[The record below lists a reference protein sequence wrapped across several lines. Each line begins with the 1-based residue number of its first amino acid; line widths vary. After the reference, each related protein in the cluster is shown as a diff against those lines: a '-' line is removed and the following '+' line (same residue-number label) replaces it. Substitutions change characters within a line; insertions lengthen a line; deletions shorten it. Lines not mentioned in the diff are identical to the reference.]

1 MSFTIEDMMLTS
13 EKRYEMKFL
22 AGKNGWANSISWVH
36 LLEDTTIIQNFW
48 GKEVAVTTGLGFP
61 EKEDWMRLARKLNR
75 YHASGLII
83 NVGQYIR
90 EIPEELMAY
99 CDENDLPLLTV
110 PWEVRLSDMIKDFS
124 IRVFVQDNT
133 DEQIAT
139 ALIAAIETPDNQT
152 AYRRELWQYFDV
164 DGSFQ
169 VLLLTCEGLDAMDMV
184 ERRKLSY
191 RIQVY
196 LEDIT
201 HNASFFYY
209 NSDFVLVANAVPEET
224 LYQLIEGAIKRGEKR
239 MPERKL
245 RVGIGSK
252 CKDISRLSVSYRRA
266 KAAVQ
271 MAMTQKRQVVK
282 FDDCGLYRLLYMV
295 EDTGV
300 LQEIETE
307 CLAALEEYDR
317 KYNAGYVETL
327 QSYLKHNGSIQAVAE
342 ELYTHRN
349 TVLYRLGNIRKVLG
363 NELKT
368 PEERL
373 PYQMAFYIRSMNEVL
388 KGPGRYPGAFF
399 ERGLS
404 IRHFTIISA
413 AQEQE

>member
-133 DEQIAT
+133 DEQIAA

-209 NSDFVLVANAVPEET
+209 NSDFVLVANAVQEEA

-252 CKDISRLSVSYRRA
+252 CMDISRLSVSYRRA

-373 PYQMAFYIRSMNEVL
+373 PYQMAFYIRSMH
-388 KGPGRYPGAFF
+388 GAQTGS
-399 ERGLS
+399 E
-404 IRHFTIISA
+404 
-413 AQEQE
+413 

>member
-61 EKEDWMRLARKLNR
+61 EKEDWMRLVRKLNR

-90 EIPEELMAY
+90 EIPEELIAY

-124 IRVFVQDNT
+124 IRVFVQGNT

-209 NSDFVLVANAVPEET
+209 TSDCVLVANAVPEEA

-252 CKDISRLSVSYRRA
+252 CMDISRLSVSYRRA

-282 FDDCGLYRLLYMV
+282 FDDGGLYRLLYMV

-373 PYQMAFYIRSMNEVL
+373 PYQMAFYIRSMHGVQ
-388 KGPGRYPGAFF
+388 
-399 ERGLS
+399 ERS
-404 IRHFTIISA
+404 
-413 AQEQE
+413 E

>member
-90 EIPEELMAY
+90 EIPEELIAY

-209 NSDFVLVANAVPEET
+209 NSDFVLVANAVPEEA

-252 CKDISRLSVSYRRA
+252 CMDISRLSVSYRRA

-271 MAMTQKRQVVK
+271 MAMAQKRQVVK

-300 LQEIETE
+300 LQEIEAE

-373 PYQMAFYIRSMNEVL
+373 PYQMAFYIRSMHGVQ
-388 KGPGRYPGAFF
+388 
-399 ERGLS
+399 ERS
-404 IRHFTIISA
+404 
-413 AQEQE
+413 E

>member
-1 MSFTIEDMMLTS
+1 MRRIRKGRNMSFTIEDMFLTS

-133 DEQIAT
+133 DEQIAA

-252 CKDISRLSVSYRRA
+252 CMDISRLSVSYRRA

-373 PYQMAFYIRSMNEVL
+373 PYQMAFYIRSMH
-388 KGPGRYPGAFF
+388 GAQTGS
-399 ERGLS
+399 E
-404 IRHFTIISA
+404 
-413 AQEQE
+413 

>member
-1 MSFTIEDMMLTS
+1 MKAHVRRIRKGRYMSFTIEDMMLTS

-90 EIPEELMAY
+90 EIPEELIAY

-152 AYRRELWQYFDV
+152 AYRKELWQYFDV

-209 NSDFVLVANAVPEET
+209 NSDFVLVANAVPEEA

-252 CKDISRLSVSYRRA
+252 CMDISRLSVSYRRA

-373 PYQMAFYIRSMNEVL
+373 PYQMAFYIRSMHGVQ
-388 KGPGRYPGAFF
+388 
-399 ERGLS
+399 ERS
-404 IRHFTIISA
+404 
-413 AQEQE
+413 E

>member
-61 EKEDWMRLARKLNR
+61 EKEDWMCLARKLNR

-90 EIPEELMAY
+90 EIPEELIAY

-209 NSDFVLVANAVPEET
+209 NSDFVLVANAVPEEA

-252 CKDISRLSVSYRRA
+252 CMDISRLSVSYRRA

-271 MAMTQKRQVVK
+271 MAMAQKRQVVK
-282 FDDCGLYRLLYMV
+282 FDDGGLYRLLYMV

-373 PYQMAFYIRSMNEVL
+373 PYQMAFYIRSMHGVQ
-388 KGPGRYPGAFF
+388 
-399 ERGLS
+399 ERS
-404 IRHFTIISA
+404 
-413 AQEQE
+413 E

>member
-90 EIPEELMAY
+90 EIPEELIAY

-124 IRVFVQDNT
+124 IRVFVQDNS

-209 NSDFVLVANAVPEET
+209 NSDFVLVANAVPEEA

-252 CKDISRLSVSYRRA
+252 CMDISRLSVSYRRA

-282 FDDCGLYRLLYMV
+282 FDNCGLYRLLYMV

-373 PYQMAFYIRSMNEVL
+373 PYQMAFYIRSMHGVQ
-388 KGPGRYPGAFF
+388 
-399 ERGLS
+399 ERS
-404 IRHFTIISA
+404 
-413 AQEQE
+413 E

>member
-164 DGSFQ
+164 DGIFQ

-252 CKDISRLSVSYRRA
+252 CMDISRLSVSYRRA

-282 FDDCGLYRLLYMV
+282 FDDGGLYRLLYMV

-373 PYQMAFYIRSMNEVL
+373 PYQMAFYIRSMHGVQ
-388 KGPGRYPGAFF
+388 
-399 ERGLS
+399 ERS
-404 IRHFTIISA
+404 
-413 AQEQE
+413 E

>member
-110 PWEVRLSDMIKDFS
+110 PCEVRLSDMIKDFS

-133 DEQIAT
+133 DEQIAA

-245 RVGIGSK
+245 HVGIGSK
-252 CKDISRLSVSYRRA
+252 CMDISRLSVSYRRA

-271 MAMTQKRQVVK
+271 MAMTQKKQVVK

-373 PYQMAFYIRSMNEVL
+373 PYQMAFYIRSMHGV
-388 KGPGRYPGAFF
+388 
-399 ERGLS
+399 
-404 IRHFTIISA
+404 
-413 AQEQE
+413 QEGSE

>member
-1 MSFTIEDMMLTS
+1 MRKIRKGGYMSFTIEDMMLTS

-133 DEQIAT
+133 DEQIAA

-245 RVGIGSK
+245 HVGIGSK
-252 CKDISRLSVSYRRA
+252 CMDISRLSVSYRRA

-271 MAMTQKRQVVK
+271 MAMTQKKQVVK

-373 PYQMAFYIRSMNEVL
+373 PYQMAFYIRSMHGV
-388 KGPGRYPGAFF
+388 
-399 ERGLS
+399 
-404 IRHFTIISA
+404 
-413 AQEQE
+413 QEGSE

>member
-61 EKEDWMRLARKLNR
+61 EKEDWMRLVRKLNR

-209 NSDFVLVANAVPEET
+209 NSDFVLVANAVPEEA

-252 CKDISRLSVSYRRA
+252 CMDISRLSVSYRRA

-282 FDDCGLYRLLYMV
+282 FDDGGLYRLLYMV

-327 QSYLKHNGSIQAVAE
+327 QSYLKHNGSIRAVAE

-373 PYQMAFYIRSMNEVL
+373 PYQMAFYIRSMHGVQ
-388 KGPGRYPGAFF
+388 
-399 ERGLS
+399 ERS
-404 IRHFTIISA
+404 
-413 AQEQE
+413 E

>member
-209 NSDFVLVANAVPEET
+209 NSDFVLVANAVPEEA

-252 CKDISRLSVSYRRA
+252 CMDISRLSVSYRRA

-373 PYQMAFYIRSMNEVL
+373 PYQMAFYIRSMHGV
-388 KGPGRYPGAFF
+388 
-399 ERGLS
+399 
-404 IRHFTIISA
+404 
-413 AQEQE
+413 QEKSE

>member
-22 AGKNGWANSISWVH
+22 AGKNGWANSISWVL

-133 DEQIAT
+133 DEQIAA

-252 CKDISRLSVSYRRA
+252 CMDISRLSVSYRRA

-373 PYQMAFYIRSMNEVL
+373 PYQMAFYIRSMH
-388 KGPGRYPGAFF
+388 GAQTGS
-399 ERGLS
+399 E
-404 IRHFTIISA
+404 
-413 AQEQE
+413 

>member
-90 EIPEELMAY
+90 EIPEELIAY

-209 NSDFVLVANAVPEET
+209 NSDFVLVANAVPEEA

-252 CKDISRLSVSYRRA
+252 CMDISRLSVSYRRA

-282 FDDCGLYRLLYMV
+282 FDNCGLYRLLYMV

-300 LQEIETE
+300 LQGIETE

-373 PYQMAFYIRSMNEVL
+373 PYQMAFYIRSMHGVQ
-388 KGPGRYPGAFF
+388 
-399 ERGLS
+399 ERS
-404 IRHFTIISA
+404 
-413 AQEQE
+413 E

>member
-1 MSFTIEDMMLTS
+1 MRRIRKGRYMSFTIEDMMLTS

-90 EIPEELMAY
+90 EIPEELIAY

-209 NSDFVLVANAVPEET
+209 NSDFVLVANAVPEEA

-252 CKDISRLSVSYRRA
+252 CMDISRLSVSYRRA

-271 MAMTQKRQVVK
+271 MAMAQKRQVVK
-282 FDDCGLYRLLYMV
+282 FDDGGLYRLLYMV

-373 PYQMAFYIRSMNEVL
+373 PYQMAFYIRSMHGVQ
-388 KGPGRYPGAFF
+388 
-399 ERGLS
+399 ERS
-404 IRHFTIISA
+404 
-413 AQEQE
+413 E

>member
-90 EIPEELMAY
+90 EIPEELIAY
-99 CDENDLPLLTV
+99 CDETDLPLLTV

-209 NSDFVLVANAVPEET
+209 NSDFVLVANAVPEEA

-252 CKDISRLSVSYRRA
+252 CMDISRLSVSYRRA

-282 FDDCGLYRLLYMV
+282 FDDGGLYRLLYMV

-373 PYQMAFYIRSMNEVL
+373 PYQMAFYIRSMHGVQ
-388 KGPGRYPGAFF
+388 
-399 ERGLS
+399 ERS
-404 IRHFTIISA
+404 
-413 AQEQE
+413 E

>member
-1 MSFTIEDMMLTS
+1 MKAHVRRIRKGRYMSFTIEDMMLTS

-133 DEQIAT
+133 DEQIAA

-252 CKDISRLSVSYRRA
+252 CMDISRLSVSYRRA

-300 LQEIETE
+300 LQEIKTE

-373 PYQMAFYIRSMNEVL
+373 PYQMAFYIRSMHGVQ
-388 KGPGRYPGAFF
+388 
-399 ERGLS
+399 ERS
-404 IRHFTIISA
+404 
-413 AQEQE
+413 E

>member
-1 MSFTIEDMMLTS
+1 MKAHVRRIRKGRYMSFTIEDMMLTS

-90 EIPEELMAY
+90 EIPEELIAY

-152 AYRRELWQYFDV
+152 AYRKELWQYFDV

-209 NSDFVLVANAVPEET
+209 NSDFVLVANAVQEEA

-252 CKDISRLSVSYRRA
+252 CMDISRLSVSYRRA

-271 MAMTQKRQVVK
+271 IAMTQKRQVVK

-373 PYQMAFYIRSMNEVL
+373 PYQMAFYIRSMHGVQ
-388 KGPGRYPGAFF
+388 
-399 ERGLS
+399 ERS
-404 IRHFTIISA
+404 
-413 AQEQE
+413 E

>member
-90 EIPEELMAY
+90 EIPEELIAY

-133 DEQIAT
+133 DEQIAA

-252 CKDISRLSVSYRRA
+252 CMDISRLSVSYRRA

-373 PYQMAFYIRSMNEVL
+373 PYQMAFYIRSMH
-388 KGPGRYPGAFF
+388 GAQTGS
-399 ERGLS
+399 E
-404 IRHFTIISA
+404 
-413 AQEQE
+413 

>member
-22 AGKNGWANSISWVH
+22 AGKNGWAKSISWVH

-209 NSDFVLVANAVPEET
+209 NSDFVLVANAVPEEA

-252 CKDISRLSVSYRRA
+252 CMDISRLSVSYRRA

-373 PYQMAFYIRSMNEVL
+373 PYQMAFYIRSMHGVQ
-388 KGPGRYPGAFF
+388 
-399 ERGLS
+399 ERS
-404 IRHFTIISA
+404 
-413 AQEQE
+413 E